1 MKRFWIGISV
11 LAILLA
17 SGWVVA
23 CFMDRCHAP
32 IGDALVEASQVA
44 LEGQLAQASQIA
56 QRAQKQWLHCRDFTA
71 AFADHSV
78 LEEMDALFAEIAV
91 CAAAQDIDFEGI
103 AFISARATHVD
114 CRGYRWWADE
124 TKGNKKVSDFYAY
137 FGMAYPEPTET
148 VKKGDKGTPVRWV
161 QNRMNKAGYKLS
173 VDGEFGGGTDK
184 DVRDFQKKKGLTV
197 DGKVGRNTR
206 NALKKY

>member
-32 IGDALVEASQVA
+32 IGDALAEASQVA
-44 LEGQLAQASQIA
+44 LEGHLAQASQIA
-56 QRAQKQWLHCRDFTA
+56 QQAQKQWLHCRDFTA

-91 CAAAQDIDFEGI
+91 CAAAQDT
-103 AFISARATHVD
+103 ISFSAACARLAELAKAVAESH
-114 CRGYRWWADE
+114 CPKW
-124 TKGNKKVSDFYAY
+124 
-137 FGMAYPEPTET
+137 
-148 VKKGDKGTPVRWV
+148 
-161 QNRMNKAGYKLS
+161 QNL
-173 VDGEFGGGTDK
+173 
-184 DVRDFQKKKGLTV
+184 L
-197 DGKVGRNTR
+197 
-206 NALKKY
+206 